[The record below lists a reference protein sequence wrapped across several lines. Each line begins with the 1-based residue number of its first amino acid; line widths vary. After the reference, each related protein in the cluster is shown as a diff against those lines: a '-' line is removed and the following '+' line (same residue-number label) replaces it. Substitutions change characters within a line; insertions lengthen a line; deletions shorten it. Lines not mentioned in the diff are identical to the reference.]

1 MSAEQ
6 RDSVVHLRDSLGLTF
21 VEIAT
26 KLRENGINTQI
37 YTDKAKIKN
46 QFKYANRLNIP
57 YVIVIGEDE
66 IKTDMVSLKNM
77 ETGEQETVTLDE
89 AIGKIVL

>member
-1 MSAEQ
+1 MVDDFSK
-6 RDSVVHLRDSLGLTF
+6 SI
-21 VEIAT
+21 EIAT